1 MFVPKS
7 ISRLHEIGNFN
18 VKVLREK
25 GDRNTQNMGRLFLT
39 LNKPL
44 WQSKHKKTRPLSFSV
59 EILWKNWC
67 KTFDPWM
74 FGGNKTSYTFKK
86 NLQLKAAGLFKY
98 VWPFVTTRHWR
109 VKSSVFHIASVIP
122 LKYFCTYVFGVFFSD
137 IFKATISRIFL
148 NGRVLK
154 IETTFFVQKY
164 VQHYSIYL
172 DIWCNATEI
181 VLQ

>member
-59 EILWKNWC
+59 EILWKNRC

-74 FGGNKTSYTFKK
+74 FGGNKTSYTLKK
-86 NLQLKAAGLFKY
+86 SYSYKLQVCLNTYDLLLPPGIEGLKAAFFISLLSFL
-98 VWPFVTTRHWR
+98 WNIFARM
-109 VKSSVFHIASVIP
+109 F
-122 LKYFCTYVFGVFFSD
+122 LVFFFL
-137 IFKATISRIFL
+137 IFSKQLFL
-148 NGRVLK
+148 GY
-154 IETTFFVQKY
+154 F
-164 VQHYSIYL
+164 
-172 DIWCNATEI
+172 
-181 VLQ
+181 